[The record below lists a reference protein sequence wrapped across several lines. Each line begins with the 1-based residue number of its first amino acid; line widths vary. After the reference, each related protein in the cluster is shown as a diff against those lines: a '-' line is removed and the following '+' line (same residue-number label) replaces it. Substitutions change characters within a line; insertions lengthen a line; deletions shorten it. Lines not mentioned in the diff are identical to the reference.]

1 MTLGDWLS
9 CRRLVP
15 GSEVKSEE
23 SQRTRAILVARP
35 WSVGIR
41 GDIENQVRSIIG
53 EYGLLFSIALGFQ
66 FRKQII
72 ELQIAIISCIRWS
85 IPFFWSTTKSVSSKE
100 RLMTKFA
107 DRQNRMKPGGAS

>member
-1 MTLGDWLS
+1 MMLGDWPS
-9 CRRLVP
+9 WRRLVP
-15 GSEVKSEE
+15 GSKVKSEE

-41 GDIENQVRSIIG
+41 GDIENQVRSIVG

-72 ELQIAIISCIRWS
+72 ELQDNDHQLH
-85 IPFFWSTTKSVSSKE
+85 SVVNPV
-100 RLMTKFA
+100 LLVH
-107 DRQNRMKPGGAS
+107 DQVRQ